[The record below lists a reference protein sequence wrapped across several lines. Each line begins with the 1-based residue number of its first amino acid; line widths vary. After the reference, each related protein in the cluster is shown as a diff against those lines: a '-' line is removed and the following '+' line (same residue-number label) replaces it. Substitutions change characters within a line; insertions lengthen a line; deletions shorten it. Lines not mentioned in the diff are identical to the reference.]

1 MTTLPVLPTTPAQ
14 LIHGVANQLMVH
26 LPFER
31 DARIVMDPAIERLV
45 SADERKMG
53 DLAAIENQ
61 PTADAM
67 RAFLVEVKKDFNCIE
82 AARTLVK
89 EPFLKICQMIDEA
102 ARGPKERLQ
111 AIIDDGKEQQ
121 RVWIAAEEARRV
133 AEEARR
139 RTAEMVAT
147 KTTSL
152 RPTAAIIAPVLHE
165 TIDAPLTTR
174 SDVEITD
181 YDQIPPEYWMIDMV
195 RLRHDMLTLHKTVP
209 GARVVTGQDVVV
221 RK

>member
-1 MTTLPVLPTTPAQ
+1 MNLPVPTIPAE
-14 LIHGVANQLMVH
+14 LIHGVDNQLMVH

-31 DARIVMDPAIERLV
+31 QARIVIDPAVERLV

-53 DLAAIENQ
+53 SLAAIDNQ

-67 RAFLVEVKKDFNCIE
+67 RAFLLEVKKDFNVVE

-89 EPFLKICQMIDEA
+89 EPFLTICQMIDDA

-111 AIIDDGKEQQ
+111 AILDDGKEQQ
-121 RVWIAAEEARRV
+121 RVWIAAEQQRRDREEAARRV
-133 AEEARR
+133 AE
-139 RTAEMVAT
+139 TVAT
-147 KTTSL
+147 KASS
-152 RPTAAIIAPVLHE
+152 RPTPAIIAPVLHE

-174 SDVEITD
+174 SDIEITD
-181 YDQIPPEYWMIDMV
+181 YEQIPAEYWVVDMV
-195 RLRHDMLTLHKTVP
+195 KLRHDLLTLHKTVP

-221 RK
+221 R

>member
-1 MTTLPVLPTTPAQ
+1 MTTLPALPTTPAQ
-14 LIHGVANQLMVH
+14 LIHGVATQLMVH

-53 DLAAIENQ
+53 ALAAIENQ
-61 PTADAM
+61 QTADTM
-67 RAFLVEVKKDFNCIE
+67 RKFLVEVKKDFNCIE

-89 EPFLKICQMIDEA
+89 EPFLTICQMIDDA

-133 AEEARR
+133 AEETRR
-139 RTAEMVAT
+139 RAAETVAT
-147 KTTSL
+147 KASS

-195 RLRHDMLTLHKTVP
+195 KLRHDMLTLHKAVP

-221 RK
+221 RP